1 MIGNTLLGLIFTRV
15 LYVVIQTVTEK
26 LFGAAP
32 TPAPAAPPPEA
43 AHPA

>member
-32 TPAPAAPPPEA
+32 KPAPAAPPPEA